1 MCAQVAL
8 TLRRGSARCA
18 GVLLRAWLHTGP
30 AGGAP
35 AAAAVVVDWQRG
47 TLEVRNKALIKLTQ
61 NVGPVRQ
68 CVGCGCGSL

>member
-1 MCAQVAL
+1 MVRAQVAL

-47 TLEVRNKALIKLTQ
+47 TLEVRNEALVNTHNL
-61 NVGPVRQ
+61 GPVRR
-68 CVGCGCGSL
+68 CVGCGCDGR